1 MRIWSKI
8 EFSIQIKGGEIH
20 PTRKQLE
27 HESHKVCPYY
37 HNSSKRKS
45 KKMSNLSIKDKEI
58 ILDSIRDIPDFP
70 KPGIVFKDITTLLS
84 NPKAFNTLMNH
95 LEDRYRTYQLDYVA
109 GIDARGFIFGA
120 TLADRLNIGFVP
132 VRKKGKLPYTTVAE
146 KYSLEYGFDE
156 VEIHIDAFGENGLS
170 LEGNPSKVLLI
181 DDLIATGGTAKAA
194 ASLIDKVGADCVEA
208 CFIMELG
215 FLNGKEGITAPVY
228 SVLEID

>member
-1 MRIWSKI
+1 MTLTAEEK
-8 EFSIQIKGGEIH
+8 
-20 PTRKQLE
+20 
-27 HESHKVCPYY
+27 
-37 HNSSKRKS
+37 N
-45 KKMSNLSIKDKEI
+45 I

-70 KPGIVFKDITTLLS
+70 KPGIIFKDITTLLS
-84 NPKAFNTLMNH
+84 NPTAFNTLMNH
-95 LEDRYRTYQLDYVA
+95 LEKRYKSYNLDFVA

-120 TLADRLNIGFVP
+120 ALADRLGIGFVP

-156 VEIHIDAFGENGLS
+156 VEIHIDAFGENGCCKG
-170 LEGNPSKVLLI
+170 ECTPSKVLLI

-194 ASLIDKVGADCVEA
+194 TNLIEKVGADCVEV

-215 FLNGKEGITAPVY
+215 FLNGKEGINAPVY